1 MKNKT
6 SEIVFPI
13 SIFFVFPIQLDK
25 KSEIQE
31 KNFIL

>member
-6 SEIVFPI
+6 SEIFFRFP
-13 SIFFVFPIQLDK
+13 FFVFPIQLDK

-31 KNFIL
+31 KNFKL